1 MRYPKEFV
9 KPDGRKLVSGGPRDL
24 QRRQQVAYTTSP
36 DVEVIESLKQQIEEL
51 KELSKAKQSGN
62 LYTAEEVDEEIR
74 KAVEAAV
81 KETTIALKKSNKIV
95 NQEIEPVLQ
104 KYKVQ
109 IVELQKN
116 NDDLTRIHSSIT
128 TQNAELKTKISKLEE
143 ELKDVSE
150 LKKQIAVLEQTLSGK
165 EEVIEA
171 LKSRAVV
178 GDSTEVEDPN
188 RPKMEQIFV
197 DPLEKNSGAGLKS
210 NIVIEELQ
218 TTDKKEEMDDK
229 VTKLRSLLGK
239 LPVKKK

>member
-1 MRYPKEFV
+1 MKYPKEFV

-74 KAVEAAV
+74 RAVESAV
-81 KETTIALKKSNKIV
+81 KETTIALKKNNKIV
-95 NQEIEPVLQ
+95 SQEIEPILQ

-143 ELKDVSE
+143 ELKDVVE
-150 LKKQIAVLEQTLSGK
+150 FKKQIAVLEQTLSGK

-171 LKSRAVV
+171 LKSRTVV
-178 GDSTEVEDPN
+178 SDSAEVEDPN

-229 VTKLRSLLGK
+229 VNKLRSLLGK
-239 LPVKKK
+239 LPAKKK